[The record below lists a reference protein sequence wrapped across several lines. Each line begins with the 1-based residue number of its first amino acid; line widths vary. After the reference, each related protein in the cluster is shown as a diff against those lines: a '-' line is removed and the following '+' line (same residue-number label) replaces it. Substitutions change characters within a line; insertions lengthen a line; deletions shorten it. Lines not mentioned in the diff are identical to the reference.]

1 MPVKKLKRGKKVKKP
16 RGVRVASAPTRD
28 VIINITTARPRA
40 KRQIAEKTTPKR
52 NEDLTGRLNEL
63 ALTQSQFRATE
74 TIRQQATQIGLID
87 KRLSVLVDILDNERN
102 KPLFQAQ
109 PADTPTPAEAEAE
122 AKAKIDAEAK
132 AKIEADL
139 ERIRQKTDDLFKASN
154 EEQLEKQRKKAML
167 DEYYGR
173 KPTVAEKKRMDDEEA
188 TPSEATP
195 SEATPSEATPS
206 EDTPSKKGRGR
217 PPLSLE
223 EKRKRELQKQQDRML
238 QTALNKEAK
247 KQQKMEAKRETE

>member
-52 NEDLTGRLNEL
+52 NEDLTARLNEL

-87 KRLSVLVDILDNERN
+87 KRLSVLVDIIDNERN

-109 PADTPTPAEAEAE
+109 PADTPTQAEAR
-122 AKAKIDAEAK
+122 AKV
-132 AKIEADL
+132 EADL

-154 EEQLEKQRKKAML
+154 EEQLEKEKKKAML
-167 DEYYGR
+167 DKHYGR
-173 KPTVAEKKRMDDEEA
+173 KPTVAEKKRMDDEEEE
-188 TPSEATP
+188 TR
-195 SEATPSEATPS
+195 SEATPS
-206 EDTPSKKGRGR
+206 EDATPKKKRRGR
-217 PPLSLE
+217 TPLSLE
-223 EKRKRELQKQQDRML
+223 EKRERELQRQQDRMIK
-238 QTALNKEAK
+238 TASNKEAK
-247 KQQKMEAKRETE
+247 RQQKMEGGDTPQTPRE

>member
-109 PADTPTPAEAEAE
+109 PADTPTPAEA
-122 AKAKIDAEAK
+122 K

-139 ERIRQKTDDLFKASN
+139 ERIRQKSDDLLKASN

-217 PPLSLE
+217 PPLSFE
-223 EKRKRELQKQQDRML
+223 EKQKRELQKQQDRML